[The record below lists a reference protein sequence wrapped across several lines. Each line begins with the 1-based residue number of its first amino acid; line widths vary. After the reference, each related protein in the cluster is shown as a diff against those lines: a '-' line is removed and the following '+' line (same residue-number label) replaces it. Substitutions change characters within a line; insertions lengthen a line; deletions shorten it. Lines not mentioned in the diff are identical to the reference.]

1 MTNDDKKFVLPGV
14 VHWRGSVSD
23 FITDARDTLGEGYFI
38 ELVIAM
44 CNMQAKILTD
54 KIEKVKEEGY
64 IAMDAGKIH
73 LTNPSLE
80 NLKKDLATHVNNGRC
95 FCIYKFVQVVK
106 IETKV
111 IINVVE
117 D

>member
-1 MTNDDKKFVLPGV
+1 MTNDGV
-14 VHWRGSVSD
+14 
-23 FITDARDTLGEGYFI
+23 
-38 ELVIAM
+38 
-44 CNMQAKILTD
+44 KI
-54 KIEKVKEEGY
+54 KEEGY
-64 IAMDAGKIH
+64 IAMDDGKIY
-73 LTNPSLE
+73 LANPSLE
-80 NLKKDLATHVNNGRC
+80 NLKKDLATHANNGRC